1 MKCEVRY
8 SYPLKQGWRTADSIS
23 ADWGKI
29 NAGESGKGLMFI
41 ALLKDGGLTMPA
53 SFFLLFLLVAICL
66 GALPE
71 WLSMSVKDSA
81 LQNIDQK
88 EVSLNMALC

>member
-53 SFFLLFLLVAICL
+53 SFFCYFY
-66 GALPE
+66 
-71 WLSMSVKDSA
+71 WLRYV
-81 LQNIDQK
+81 
-88 EVSLNMALC
+88 